1 MTRPLPRRAR
11 LIAAAGALVLAGSAL
26 AGCSAHPGRAA
37 SASYDLPD
45 GTHESVTISENE
57 VQSAASQ
64 LKNVQGLSSDT
75 VLTDLIWLP
84 AYEKVGAEHGI
95 TVTDA
100 DARSA
105 LEAAK
110 LSASDASQAT
120 IDVVRSVLY
129 SNAFSSL
136 DQDTLAKVAVE
147 FQDIESSSSIEASP
161 RYDTK
166 RDFLDTTGS
175 SSVKVG

>member
-1 MTRPLPRRAR
+1 MTRSVPRRTRA
-11 LIAAAGALVLAGSAL
+11 LAAAGALVLAGPAL
-26 AGCSAHPGRAA
+26 AGCSAHPGQAA
-37 SASYDLPD
+37 TASYDLPD
-45 GTHESVTISENE
+45 GTHESVTITENQ
-57 VQSAASQ
+57 VQSAATQ
-64 LKNVQGLSSDT
+64 LKNVQGLTSDA

-84 AYEKVGAEHGI
+84 AYEKVGKEHGI
-95 TVTDA
+95 TVTDD

-105 LEAAK
+105 LDSAK
-110 LSASDASQAT
+110 LDASSASQTT

-147 FQDIESSSSIEASP
+147 FQDIQDSSSIKASP
-161 RYDTK
+161 RYDTR